1 VGIALEWVALRIR
14 MALLTKTLWLVAAVL
29 ASKMFL
35 DPLIAGLLRR
45 RGGFVGHITNIVT
58 APLRGI
64 AETVRTSVESKASI
78 EAAHQLRPA
87 TKWLHA
93 YADREGH
100 VVAAQLALALATA
113 EALERGFG
121 HTLPREIGRRTRP
134 IDRRAKRAG
143 KIAAGAA
150 LGVAGLRKLLH
161 DLERHRMPRAIRHAV
176 GHAAGVAHGEVARE
190 GRRARAAERALGRR
204 STKLL
209 RRVAALGTT
218 AYLSA
223 LLIKALARRL
233 PWTRCSSFRRMSR
246 KLNCFHFAWIADVL
260 LATVFEALAL
270 RDLCRL
276 VGLIEDAGTK
286 FERPLIALVNE
297 IEGFVCG
304 GDESL
309 PSGSVA
315 SDGRRVALRASGL

>member
-1 VGIALEWVALRIR
+1 VSIALEWVALRIR

-45 RGGFVGHITNIVT
+45 RGGFVGHIENIIT

-121 HTLPREIGRRTRP
+121 HTLRTRP

-143 KIAAGAA
+143 KIAVGAA
-150 LGVAGLRKLLH
+150 LGVAGLRKLVH
-161 DLERHRMPRAIRHAV
+161 DLERHRMPHAIRRAV

-190 GRRARAAERALGRR
+190 GRRARARERSIERR
-204 STKLL
+204 LNRVL
-209 RRVAALGTT
+209 RRVATVGT
-218 AYLSA
+218 ASYLA
-223 LLIKALARRL
+223 AVLLRALARRF
-233 PWTRCSSFRRMSR
+233 PWTRCSSFRQLSR
-246 KLNCFHFAWIADVL
+246 RLNCWHFGWLLDVL
-260 LATVFEALAL
+260 LALTVETLTL
-270 RDLCRL
+270 RDLCQIMG
-276 VGLIEDAGTK
+276 VIEAAGAK

-304 GDESL
+304 GDQAL
-309 PSGSVA
+309 PSATTAG
-315 SDGRRVALRASGL
+315 DGRRVMLRATGL